1 MGINQNRMLST
12 AIRHTISF
20 WPIFQAKAQCQGSVI
35 IKKFCCKSIPPNI
48 IGILKRKKKKNGSS
62 ILTRP
67 KQEEA
72 TKLMSKN
79 FRA

>member
-20 WPIFQAKAQCQGSVI
+20 WPIFQAKAQRQGSVI

-48 IGILKRKKKKNGSS
+48 IGILKRKKKKTAQAFLPDVNK
-62 ILTRP
+62 R
-67 KQEEA
+67 
-72 TKLMSKN
+72 KLPN
-79 FRA
+79 